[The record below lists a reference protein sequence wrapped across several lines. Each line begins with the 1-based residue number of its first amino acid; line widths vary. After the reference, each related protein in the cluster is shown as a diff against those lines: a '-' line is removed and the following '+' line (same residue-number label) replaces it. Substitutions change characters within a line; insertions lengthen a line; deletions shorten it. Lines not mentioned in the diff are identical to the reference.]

1 MRASV
6 AILIVQLLAVGCGS
20 DVDPVGSPRPTS
32 TAPNPSTGSA
42 AVISPIPTRSA
53 GPPVPPSPAR
63 PLATL
68 SVTGSGPVLSTQP
81 PLGIRPV
88 FTIQQAIWDWSANWI
103 PTEDDARFQLVSPPL
118 GSTEPFRVAGDAIGA
133 PSTLSPGR
141 YWVAAG
147 VGLVS
152 DMVSP
157 GFEPG
162 LVGTSFSCFQY
173 LTIEP
178 SARRV
183 SIQVTFGRNRCRIGV
198 EQG

>member
-1 MRASV
+1 MPSRST
-6 AILIVQLLAVGCGS
+6 GT
-20 DVDPVGSPRPTS
+20 PVPSSP
-32 TAPNPSTGSA
+32 TAPVA
-42 AVISPIPTRSA
+42 A
-53 GPPVPPSPAR
+53 
-63 PLATL
+63 L
-68 SVTGSGPVLSTQP
+68 SVIGSGSFLSTQP

-103 PTEDDARFQLVSPPL
+103 PTEDDARFQVVSPPL

-157 GFEPG
+157 GVEPD
-162 LVGTSFSCFQY
+162 S
-173 LTIEP
+173 
-178 SARRV
+178 SAPAFRA
-183 SIQVTFGRNRCRIGV
+183 SST
-198 EQG
+198 